1 MDMQIESISGSSK
14 PRMIALK
21 KKFFLLKKKLNF
33 KKIYVCN
40 PIRDIYKFDL
50 YLNKN

>member
-1 MDMQIESISGSSK
+1 MDMQIESISGSK
-14 PRMIALK
+14 MPRIAALK
-21 KKFFLLKKKLNF
+21 KNFFLNKKLSL

-40 PIRDIYKFDL
+40 PIRDIYKFGK